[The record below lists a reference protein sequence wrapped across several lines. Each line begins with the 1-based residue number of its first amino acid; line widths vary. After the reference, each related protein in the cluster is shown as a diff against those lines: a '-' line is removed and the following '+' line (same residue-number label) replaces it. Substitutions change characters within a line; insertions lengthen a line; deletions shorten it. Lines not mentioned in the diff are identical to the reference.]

1 MRQEI
6 KNFNYSKSGMGRYA
20 ISIKAV
26 IVIVLGLILLI
37 PSNMI
42 KSIIYERQYQSES
55 AISDVQSSW
64 ANEQLVSGPIFSIPV
79 HLKPKSSASA
89 IIKKTLYLLPD
100 ELFIY
105 GDILP
110 TKLKRGIYD
119 VVVYDAQLSIQGSVD
134 TSSLV
139 KEYPNYNFSWG
150 EASMTFGCSDL
161 RGIVD
166 EIKVNW
172 NGITLDA
179 SPGSKIKQVVESG
192 FTVHTP
198 LVSTSTNDLFQF
210 SLNLG
215 IQGSK
220 SLSFVPV
227 GRTTEVNLSSK
238 WESPS
243 FSGAFLP
250 DDRSIH
256 GDGFN
261 ANWKILEINRNFPQ
275 SWMSNGAS
283 HEISTSSFGVNLI
296 IESDDYQKS
305 MRSIKYAAMTIALTF
320 LIFFLIEIMY
330 KRKIHPFQYGLVG
343 LALCLFYVLLVSI
356 SEHVP
361 FNTAYLIATNF
372 IVGMI
377 GIYSI
382 SVFKNKKLSLILT
395 ITLAL
400 LYGFLFGI
408 LQLTDYA
415 LLLGSMGLVLMLG
428 ATMYFTRGIEWY
440 PSEKKEVEE
449 TEILSV

>member
-1 MRQEI
+1 
-6 KNFNYSKSGMGRYA
+6 
-20 ISIKAV
+20 
-26 IVIVLGLILLI
+26 
-37 PSNMI
+37 
-42 KSIIYERQYQSES
+42 
-55 AISDVQSSW
+55 
-64 ANEQLVSGPIFSIPV
+64 
-79 HLKPKSSASA
+79 
-89 IIKKTLYLLPD
+89 
-100 ELFIY
+100 
-105 GDILP
+105 
-110 TKLKRGIYD
+110 
-119 VVVYDAQLSIQGSVD
+119 
-134 TSSLV
+134 
-139 KEYPNYNFSWG
+139 
-150 EASMTFGCSDL
+150 
-161 RGIVD
+161 
-166 EIKVNW
+166 
-172 NGITLDA
+172 
-179 SPGSKIKQVVESG
+179 
-192 FTVHTP
+192 
-198 LVSTSTNDLFQF
+198 
-210 SLNLG
+210 
-215 IQGSK
+215 
-220 SLSFVPV
+220 
-227 GRTTEVNLSSK
+227 
-238 WESPS
+238 
-243 FSGAFLP
+243 
-250 DDRSIH
+250 
-256 GDGFN
+256 
-261 ANWKILEINRNFPQ
+261 
-275 SWMSNGAS
+275 MSNGAS